1 MKYFFPNIG
10 KTIEANSLVEAQEKI
25 KLKAEPLV
33 KPKSTKKRKNAT
45 KKD

>member
-1 MKYFFPNIG
+1 MKFFFPNLG

-25 KLKAEPLV
+25 KLKTEPLV
-33 KPKSTKKRKNAT
+33 KIKSTKKRKNAI